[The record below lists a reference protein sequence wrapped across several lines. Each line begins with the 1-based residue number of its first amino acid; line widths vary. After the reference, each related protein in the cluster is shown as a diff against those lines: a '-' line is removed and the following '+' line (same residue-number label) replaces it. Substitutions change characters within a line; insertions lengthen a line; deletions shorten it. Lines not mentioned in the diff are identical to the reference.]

1 MIRYSPVAGKVA
13 FISLGRALRSI
24 LTKRTPD
31 ISSFS
36 IRVARLPVCDPDG
49 SLSSLMLPVDDRVRL
64 RGISLPLPQGRLA
77 WNTSEGN
84 VKSLCL
90 VQVAGCPAIKF
101 RSHAARTPAD
111 AGEVGAGVVFTPAA
125 DAGTL
130 GGGPVGRTAAHGAVW
145 AGNSVVVPCDQPPPT
160 AESVARADNQIV
172 GAFTILC
179 IEVIRRLVV
188 PDDQVAETGQ

>member
-64 RGISLPLPQGRLA
+64 RGISLPLPQGGLA

-84 VKSLCL
+84 VKSLFL
-90 VQVAGCPAIKF
+90 VQVAGCPVK
-101 RSHAARTPAD
+101 RLLSHAARAPAD
-111 AGEVGAGVVFTPAA
+111 TGEVGAGVVFTPAA

-130 GGGPVGRTAAHGAVW
+130 AGGPAGRTAAHGAVW
-145 AGNSVVVPCDQPPPT
+145 AGNSVVV
-160 AESVARADNQIV
+160 ARNKAPQ
-172 GAFTILC
+172 
-179 IEVIRRLVV
+179 LVNL
-188 PDDQVAETGQ
+188 